1 MIPEDRT
8 DGTDDS
14 VYRKS
19 RKKYAVDSGQKVP
32 GKEVRKMKEL
42 SGRTIHKGIAV
53 GKIHLF
59 SENRQTVKKTY
70 VEDAETEISRFEQ
83 AKESALKELER
94 LEQKTRTEAG
104 EEKAAIFQAHGLLLK
119 DEGFSRYVKEMIA
132 SQKVSAEY
140 AVAAAE
146 EHYAGI
152 FEHMEDEYF
161 RERSSD
167 IRDVSGQIISI
178 LVGETEK
185 KEAIGEEPVLLAAK
199 DLTPSQTVRLERS
212 KLLGFVTE
220 TGTASSH
227 TAILAR
233 SMDLP
238 ALTGIPVNEEMDGRI
253 AILDGI
259 AGKLILDPDE
269 KTVAAYGE
277 KKRAEEKQKELFR
290 QLKGKKDITR
300 DGKRIRLYA
309 NIGRVEDTA
318 AVMEYDA
325 AGIGLFRSEFL
336 YLEKDDFPTEEEQ
349 FQAYRTVAENMA
361 GKKVII
367 RTLDIGADKQAP
379 YFGLAKEENPAMGYR
394 AIRICLDRE
403 EMFRTQLRAILR
415 AGAYGNISIMYPM
428 IISVS
433 EVKRCKAILED
444 VKKELIRQGSAVGT
458 VEQGIMIET
467 PAAVMISD
475 LLAEEVEFFSIG
487 TNDLT
492 QYTLAADR
500 QNEKLD
506 AVYDAHHPAIL
517 RMIRMVVENGHR
529 KGCWV
534 GICGELGADLTMTEE
549 FLRMGIDEFSVS
561 TSMVLPIRKLIR
573 EASVE

>member
-1 MIPEDRT
+1 MRALTGGSGEET
-8 DGTDDS
+8 
-14 VYRKS
+14 
-19 RKKYAVDSGQKVP
+19 YAAESGQKVS

-42 SGRTIHKGIAV
+42 IGRTIHKGTAV
-53 GKIHLF
+53 GKIHFL
-59 SENRQTVKKTY
+59 SENGKTVEKTHA
-70 VEDAETEISRFEQ
+70 EDTETETARFEQ
-83 AKESALKELER
+83 AKESARKELEK
-94 LEQKTRTEAG
+94 LEQKTRTAAG
-104 EEKAAIFQAHGLLLK
+104 EEEAAIFQAHGMLLK
-119 DEGFSRYVKEMIA
+119 DEGFSRFVKEMIG

-152 FEHMEDEYF
+152 FENMDDEYF

-167 IRDVSGQIISI
+167 IRDVSGRIISI
-178 LVGETEK
+178 LKGETEEK
-185 KEAIGEEPVLLAAK
+185 DRVGGEPVLLAAK
-199 DLTPSQTVRLERS
+199 DLTPGQTVRMERS
-212 KLLGFVTE
+212 KLLGFITE
-220 TGTASSH
+220 TGSVSSH

-238 ALTGIPVNEEMDGRI
+238 ALTGIPVNEEMEARM
-253 AILDGI
+253 AILDGTG
-259 AGKLILDPDE
+259 GKLILDPDE
-269 KTVAAYGE
+269 KTLEVYRE
-277 KKRAEEKQKELFR
+277 RKRTEEKQKELFH
-290 QLKGKKDITR
+290 QLKGKEDITR

-318 AVMEYDA
+318 AVMECDA

-336 YLEKDDFPTEEEQ
+336 YLEKDDFPAEEEQ
-349 FQAYRTVAENMA
+349 FQAYRTVAEKMA

-379 YFGLAKEENPAMGYR
+379 YFGMTEEENPAMGYR
-394 AIRICLDRE
+394 GIRICLERE
-403 EMFRTQLRAILR
+403 DIFRTQLRAILR
-415 AGAYGNISIMYPM
+415 ASAYGNIGIMYPM

-444 VKKELIRQGSAVGT
+444 LKKELIRQGIPVGT

-500 QNEKLD
+500 QNGKLD
-506 AVYDAHHPAIL
+506 DVYDAHHPAVI
-517 RMIRMVVENGHR
+517 RMIRLAVENGHR

-549 FLRMGIDEFSVS
+549 FLRMGVDEFSVS
-561 TSMVLPIRKLIR
+561 PSMVLPIRKIIR
-573 EASVE
+573 ETSVK